1 MQIETCD
8 IAIVGGGIAGSA
20 CAILLA
26 QSGKKVVLFEKD
38 DLPKHRVCG
47 EFISLETY
55 QFFQKL
61 GLNLDSLNLPIIKE
75 LLLTEPSGSKLS
87 ATLKMG
93 GFGISRYLLDYELMM
108 LAKENGVHFLT
119 QTKVVKIENN
129 QIRTEKGIYR
139 AKQIIAAHG
148 KNSANYIQHQPKNQ
162 AQKNYIGVKYHL
174 KGNFDANQIALHSF
188 EGGYCG
194 MSKIEKETF
203 CLCYLADSK
212 ILKSFNGNIK
222 EMEKHFLMANVYLK
236 EVFSTAEFIWDKPLT
251 ISNVSLEPKSV
262 FEEGVLFIG
271 DAAGG
276 ISPLSGNG
284 MSIAAAS
291 ADILAKIIMED
302 NQPSTIA
309 HLYRKSWDTH
319 FANKTKWVKIL
330 NSIMIHP
337 KKFKW
342 VLKILNRFPK
352 LHQKIT
358 SYVQEGYFSA

>member
-1 MQIETCD
+1 METQTFD
-8 IAIVGGGIAGSA
+8 IAIVGGGIAGSV

-55 QFFQKL
+55 QFFQDL
-61 GLNLDSLNLPIIKE
+61 GLNLDTFDLPIIRE
-75 LLLTEPSGSKLS
+75 LLLTEPSG
-87 ATLKMG
+87 TELKSSLNMG
-93 GFGISRYLLDYELMM
+93 GFGISRYLLDFELMM
-108 LAKENGVHFLT
+108 LAKKSGVHFLT

-129 QIRTEKGIYR
+129 QIRTQKGIYH

-148 KNSANYIQHQPKNQ
+148 KNSANYILHQPKNQ
-162 AQKNYIGVKYHL
+162 SQKNYIGVKYHM
-174 KGNFDANQIALHSF
+174 KGNFDANQIALHDF
-188 EGGYCG
+188 DGGYCG
-194 MSKIEKETF
+194 MSKIENETF

-222 EMEKHFLMANVYLK
+222 EMEKHILMANKYLK
-236 EVFSTAEFIWDKPLT
+236 EIFSKAEFIWDKPLT
-251 ISNVSLEPKSV
+251 ISNISLEPKSV
-262 FEEGVLFIG
+262 FKEGILFIG

-291 ADILAKIIMED
+291 ADILAKIILE
-302 NQPSTIA
+302 NNSTSKIVN
-309 HLYRKSWDTH
+309 LYEKSWNQH
-319 FANKTKWVKIL
+319 FANKTKWVKNL
-330 NSIMIHP
+330 NSVLIHP
-337 KKFKW
+337 EKFKY
-342 VLKILNRFPK
+342 VLKILRTFPK

-358 SYVQEGYFSA
+358 SYVQEGYFSK